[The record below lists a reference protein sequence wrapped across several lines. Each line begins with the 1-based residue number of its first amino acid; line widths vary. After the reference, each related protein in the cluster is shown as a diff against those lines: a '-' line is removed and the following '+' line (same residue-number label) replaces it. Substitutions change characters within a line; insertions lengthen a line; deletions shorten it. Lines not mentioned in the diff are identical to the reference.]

1 MSPEVA
7 RGSCP
12 QRLCPQRFGSPKSS
26 IAHHATLVPKPRQ
39 QPENAQ
45 AVWHTARHTNLTD
58 DQGEETIMNINR
70 THAQLSAAI
79 REHALVNAKLNS
91 SRLSLIGG
99 LVCRFRAFYTALRIR
114 ELVERLH
121 AK

>member
-1 MSPEVA
+1 M
-7 RGSCP
+7 
-12 QRLCPQRFGSPKSS
+12 
-26 IAHHATLVPKPRQ
+26 
-39 QPENAQ
+39 
-45 AVWHTARHTNLTD
+45 WHTARHTNLTD